1 MIRKSKEEL
10 SVLVIIPA
18 YNEELNIYNTVLDL
32 KKKCPNYDYV
42 IINDCS
48 KDNTLKVLKDNC
60 FSYINL
66 PTNLGIGGAV
76 QCGYMYA
83 AENGYDIAIQMDGD
97 GQHDPKYYPEAVKL
111 IEDDEAD
118 IVIGSRFITNE
129 GFQTSFMRRF
139 GIRFL
144 SGLINLMCHEKV
156 KDVTSGYRVVNRKY
170 LELFAKEYAQDY
182 PEPEAI
188 IAAKLK
194 NARIREIPVVMRE
207 REKGESSISPLK
219 SIVYMIKVSLAIIFS
234 RMTIK
239 RS

>member
-1 MIRKSKEEL
+1 MMENNKTTP
-10 SVLVIIPA
+10 SVLVVIPA
-18 YNEELNIYNTVLDL
+18 YNEELNIYNTVMDL
-32 KKKCPNYDYV
+32 REKCPSYDYV

-48 KDNTLKVLKDNC
+48 MDNTLKVLKDNH
-60 FSYINL
+60 FSYLNL

-97 GQHDPKYYPEAVKL
+97 GQHDPKYYPEAVKI

-170 LELFAKEYAQDY
+170 LELFANEYAQDY

-194 NARIREIPVVMRE
+194 NARIKEIPVVMRD
-207 REKGESSISPLK
+207 REEGESSISPLK
-219 SIVYMIKVSLAIIFS
+219 SIIYMIKVSLAIIFS
-234 RMTIK
+234 RIIVK

>member
-1 MIRKSKEEL
+1 MEKDKRKI

-18 YNEELNIYNTVLDL
+18 YNEELNIYNTVADL
-32 KKKCPNYDYV
+32 KNNCPYYDFV
-42 IINDCS
+42 VVNDCS
-48 KDNTLKVLKDNC
+48 RDNTLQVLKNNDFN
-60 FSYINL
+60 YLNL

-83 AENGYDIAIQMDGD
+83 AENGYDVAIQMDGD
-97 GQHDPKYYPEAVKL
+97 GQHDPKYYPEAVKI
-111 IEDDEAD
+111 IENDEAD

-144 SGLINLMCHEKV
+144 SGLINLVCHQRV
-156 KDVTSGYRVVNRKY
+156 RDVTSGYRIVNRKY
-170 LELFAKEYAQDY
+170 IELFAKDYAQDY

-194 NARIREIPVVMRE
+194 GARITEIPVVMRE
-207 REKGESSISPLK
+207 REGGESSISPLK
-219 SIVYMIKVSLAIIFS
+219 SVVYMVKVSLAIIFS
-234 RMTIK
+234 RMTTRK
-239 RS
+239 G

>member
-1 MIRKSKEEL
+1 MKKSKETH
-10 SVLVIIPA
+10 SVIVIIPA
-18 YNEELNIYNTVLDL
+18 YNEELNIYNTVTDL
-32 KKKCPNYDYV
+32 KDRCPDYDYV
-42 IINDCS
+42 VINDCS
-48 KDNTLKVLKDNC
+48 KDNTLRVLKENN
-60 FSYINL
+60 FKYLNL

-83 AENGYDIAIQMDGD
+83 EEHGYDIAIQMDGD
-97 GQHDPKYYPEAVKL
+97 GQHDPKYYPKAVYM
-111 IEDDEAD
+111 IENDEAD
-118 IVIGSRFITNE
+118 IIIGSRFITNK
-129 GFQTSFMRRF
+129 GFQTSSMRRF

-144 SGLINLMCHEKV
+144 SVLIYLMCHQKV

-188 IAAKLK
+188 ILAKLK
-194 NARIREIPVVMRE
+194 GARIKEIPVVMRE

-219 SIVYMIKVSLAIIFS
+219 SVVYMCKVSLAIIFS
-234 RMTIK
+234 RLTIK